1 MPSFLLTA
9 FHSTQNLLR
18 FTLLIFLTLG
28 LPFKGFTINALS
40 IRFISILSILYLS
53 FTQILLA
60 FNNTLIKDFQAYWY
74 PLEFKD
80 QTTEDVINPWNFGFV
95 NTFNELFSDG
105 FRAGGI
111 FYNPNVTGLVL
122 VLNYIIFFISSNQ
135 VYKKNYHHKIC
146 DFFIF
151 FITFFSIYI
160 TSSRT
165 CIVGFL
171 LFIILNSFIFKNLKI
186 HSTKYIFFF
195 LIFIISIIYLI
206 FDKIISGFQ
215 PLSSVTIKF
224 SIIFDYLNNVDKIG
238 FLFGGAQFENFD
250 NEYGFFIGA
259 LGIFGIFSLI
269 ILFSLFFNKIP
280 VSRTLILTFLVL
292 GAGNTVLFGYLSG
305 TISFISLIIAC
316 SYYNDTFI
324 DKNVVK

>member
-80 QTTEDVINPWNFGFV
+80 QTTEDVMNPWNFGFV

-146 DFFIF
+146 DYFIF

-171 LFIILNSFIFKNLKI
+171 FFIALNFFRFKNFKI
-186 HSTKYIFFF
+186 YSNKYIYFF
-195 LIFIISIIYLI
+195 LIFIISIVYLI

-224 SIIFDYLNNVDKIG
+224 SIILDYLNNVDKIG

-269 ILFSLFFNKIP
+269 ILYSLLCNKIP
-280 VSRTLILTFLVL
+280 LSRTLILTFLVL
-292 GAGNTVLFGYLSG
+292 GVGNTVLYGYLSG

-324 DKNVVK
+324 YKNVVK